1 MEYKTIKEFENYIIY
16 ENGDVYNKKT
26 KQKLAINFT
35 NNQYLIKLCNDGK
48 SFSITL
54 IRLIYDTFFNVK
66 LTNSDIIRFKNNN
79 SDNKFHYKNLEKLN
93 RTDMF
98 KNINNETLDNNKE
111 WKFIKD
117 YEEYKISN
125 YGDIY
130 SIKSNKMLK
139 PTKNLENYY
148 CVKLIKN
155 DKRKGYLVHRLIYS
169 TFKELNNDKNM
180 VIDHIDRN
188 PSNNNINNLREVT
201 KSNNSYNR
209 EFPKINNNKIQ
220 QFSLNNELIKEWNSL
235 DEITKEL
242 KYNGSHISNN
252 YLGKKKTAYGFIWK
266 NLSIITDL
274 TDFKEIIMD
283 DNKKYSNYKINK
295 KGIIINKNNMIMNYN
310 INNGY
315 YILELKADDNT
326 YKTLKVHRLVALT
339 FLENPNVYDIVNHID
354 ENRLNNN
361 IENLQWCNHKQNIS
375 HSQGKKVNQINIE
388 TNKIIKTF
396 NTVNDAYRE
405 LNKNYGANIR
415 LACEGKR
422 NSAFGFKWSFVN

>member
-1 MEYKTIKEFENYIIY
+1 MEYKSIKEFENYIIY

-26 KQKLAINFT
+26 KQKITINFT
-35 NNQYLIKLCNDGK
+35 NNQYLIKLYNDGK
-48 SFSITL
+48 SKSITL
-54 IRLIYDTFFNVK
+54 IRLIYETFFNVK
-66 LTNSDIIRFKNNN
+66 LTNSDIIRFKDEN

-125 YGDIY
+125 HGDIY

-139 PTKNLENYY
+139 PTMNPEKYY
-148 CVKLIKN
+148 CVKLIKD
-155 DKRKGYLVHRLIYS
+155 DKRKGYLVHRLVYS
-169 TFKELNNDKNM
+169 TFKELKNDKNM

-188 PSNNNINNLREVT
+188 PSNNHIDNLREVS

-274 TDFKEIIMD
+274 IDFKEIIMD

-339 FLENPNVYDIVNHID
+339 FLENPNNYDLVNHID
-354 ENRLNNN
+354 ENRMNNN
-361 IENLQWCNHKQNIS
+361 VENIQWCNHKQNIS